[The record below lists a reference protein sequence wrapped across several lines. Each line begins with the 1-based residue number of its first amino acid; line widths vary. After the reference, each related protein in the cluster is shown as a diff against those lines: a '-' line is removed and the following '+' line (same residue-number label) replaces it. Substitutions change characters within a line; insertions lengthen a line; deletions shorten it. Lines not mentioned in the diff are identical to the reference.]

1 MIWLRIAAV
10 LVTVIHCITLSFAT
24 HSLGKSLS
32 DFCIASIYSDKA
44 LSQLADQFSVY
55 DDVYLRVSCE
65 ALPRGSFK
73 ISTQWM
79 DEQGRL
85 QAERVHT
92 VEIEFPRGH
101 SASFKFKQ
109 MPQGTM
115 KRVTSGQDFE
125 EYQYG
130 RWSVLTFINTDII
143 GRNFFTIT
151 E

>member
-1 MIWLRIAAV
+1 MIWLRITAV
-10 LVTVIHCITLSFAT
+10 LVAVFHCITLCLVT
-24 HSLGKSLS
+24 HSHGKSLS

-55 DDVYLRVSCE
+55 DDVFLRVSCE
-65 ALPRGSFK
+65 ALPRGSFQ
-73 ISTQWM
+73 ISTQWI

-85 QAERVHT
+85 QAERAHT

-101 SASFKFKQ
+101 SVSFKFKQ
-109 MPQGTM
+109 MPQGSI
-115 KRVTSGQDFE
+115 KRVISGQDFE
-125 EYQYG
+125 DYQYG
-130 RWSVLTFINTDII
+130 RWSVLTFINTDKI